1 MSDIAEIT
9 AVTRDTGESSKPP
22 IPTPQ
27 PVLRWAG
34 GKRWLL
40 PKIRN
45 LVRGRDFVDYH
56 EPFVGGGAVFFGLE
70 LPGRAWL
77 SDLNGDLI
85 QTYRVIKSNPKA
97 IAEKLAQMHNTKDRY
112 YEIRGSEPT
121 DEIGQAARFIFLNHT
136 SFNGLY
142 RVNLKGEYNVPYGNR
157 KKINLPTET
166 HLRTV
171 ADRLSRATLEQ
182 KHFEEVIDWVGEGD
196 LVFLDPPYTVA
207 HNNNGFIKYNQ
218 QLFSFED
225 QKRLSCLIDRIRA
238 EGAFYILTNAAH
250 ESIADLF
257 EKGDQRFEFNRRNVI
272 GGSNADRG
280 STTEYLFTNLVS
292 SHV

>member
-1 MSDIAEIT
+1 VSEIAEIL
-9 AVTRDTGESSKPP
+9 AVTDKAGDSRNRTIE
-22 IPTPQ
+22 TPQ

-40 PKIRN
+40 PQIRN
-45 LVRGRDFVDYH
+45 LVRGKRFVDYH
-56 EPFVGGGAVFFGLE
+56 EPFLGGAAVFFGLE
-70 LPGRAWL
+70 LHGRAWL

-85 QTYRVIKSNPKA
+85 QTYRAIRSNPEA
-97 IAEKLAQMHNTKDRY
+97 IGQTLAQMQNTREHY
-112 YEIRGSEPT
+112 YEVRASNPP
-121 DEIGQAARFIFLNHT
+121 DEIGRAARFIFLNHT

-157 KKINLPTET
+157 KKINLPTES
-166 HLRTV
+166 HLRSV
-171 ADRLSRATLEQ
+171 AARLSQATLEH

-225 QKRLSCLIDRIRA
+225 QRLLSRLIDQIRNA
-238 EGAFYILTNAAH
+238 GAHYILTNAAH
-250 ESIADLF
+250 ESIAELF
-257 EKGDQRFEFNRRNVI
+257 EKGDKRFEFNRRNVI

-280 STTEYLFTNLVS
+280 STTEYLFTNLDGG
-292 SHV
+292 HG